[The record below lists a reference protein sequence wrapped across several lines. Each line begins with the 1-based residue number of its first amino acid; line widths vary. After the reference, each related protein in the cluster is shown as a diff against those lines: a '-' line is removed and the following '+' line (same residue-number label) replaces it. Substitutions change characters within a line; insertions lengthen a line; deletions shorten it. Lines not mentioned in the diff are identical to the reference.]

1 MNYSILE
8 RGLVTEDQLK
18 KISYLSFSNESKQIV
33 ALLTRFVRKLKKY
46 QKISFIL
53 ETVSTFFLFLILSLI
68 PLLLLQEKHII
79 LLLALLYVVFHAL
92 VIFFRLVKLHYLN
105 KYTKV
110 MEDLGDNLL
119 SIIFDDYRL
128 SLGEKLPGFSQV
140 KEMTKDIAETAFSL
154 REYLRF
160 IKEMIGIVLG
170 LIILMA
176 LGITMNYILFIHLAL
191 LVAVILVLYS
201 VHTMLEA
208 MHLAYEHSYQKKNK
222 LYDDSFVHSHPLLTR
237 TTLNFDKS
245 TYTANLKPIS
255 ILFDNINV
263 VSTVNKSLLPILLL
277 FLPLLLGNMAEGVF
291 LLVVGLFISNRLFSI
306 NNPVLNRAK
315 VVKGEYRLKQ
325 LNFYLDTILDKGS
338 EITPHAY
345 KKIRKELI
353 GQNPRLKTG
362 DRIIWGNLNIEG
374 LTYYTGWSKNK
385 RQIYI
390 DKISLP
396 YGKISFLVGDY
407 GMGKTLFGR
416 VATLRYSNFNAD
428 ILAIGDK
435 DIRTFKSLEQ
445 GLKYLHYSCQRN
457 IFTSYRNALSVY
469 INDAKQTNIFV
480 KKVFN
485 FKEDLK
491 DVKQHFIDH
500 KDYYGGLHVLLSG
513 LLDKED
519 MVFGEKDLSGGY
531 FNLVAN
537 LYQSFSHQMSVLT
550 ALKEL
555 KDNVNEDI
563 FNKGLILAA
572 VAEYISYNHL
582 KNYVPEANIYY
593 MDANLSEP
601 PISEDM
607 KLRFL
612 YAIDVFMEGL
622 VLVVDEPFSQLDPN
636 LSKIIFNDLV
646 NYAKNYN
653 AVVIILDEK
662 INSDVID
669 DNRGKDV
676 LGKILRFESDGFSL
690 NVKVNDLE

>member
-208 MHLAYEHSYQKKNK
+208 MHSAYEYSYQKKNK

-277 FLPLLLGNMAEGVF
+277 FLPLLLGNMAEGAF
-291 LLVVGLFISNRLFSI
+291 LLVVGLFISNKLFSI

-353 GQNPRLKTG
+353 DQNPRLKIG

-374 LTYYTGWSKNK
+374 LAYYTGWSKNK

-457 IFTSYRNALSVY
+457 ISTSYRNALSVY

-485 FKEDLK
+485 FKGDLK
-491 DVKQHFIDH
+491 DVKQHFIDY
-500 KDYYGGLHVLLSG
+500 KDYYGDLHVLLSG

-622 VLVVDEPFSQLDPN
+622 VLVVDEPFSQLDPD

-662 INSDVID
+662 IHSDVID

-690 NVKVNDLE
+690 NVKAKDLE